1 MIPLPDYTRFKDF
14 RNLIQNMRGTTV
26 PNSFNLPDTKIPN
39 VPIISSTAPKSSFN
53 ISGLKQLGQD
63 QQVRSAIGL
72 ASNLN
77 SVNKMDTTVESSI
90 ISNSPFVYN
99 NRSNYLRNRNQTSF
113 RNLLNNRTGTPVNTT
128 QAYAATLKADN
139 EVALGEAERQDAAVR
154 DFNNRNLQV
163 NASNI
168 ETINRNNYINNALKN
183 NKLAQRGAAY
193 SSYLEN
199 LDTLQLQKNAQERD
213 LKAIELITK
222 AGEQG
227 RALGMFDEYL
237 KKFIGK

>member
-1 MIPLPDYTRFKDF
+1 MIPVPDYTRFKDF
-14 RNLIQNMRGTTV
+14 RNLTQNMRGTTV
-26 PNSFNLPDTKIPN
+26 PNSFNLPN
-39 VPIISSTAPKSSFN
+39 VKTPTVPTVSTTTPKTSFN
-53 ISGLKQLGQD
+53 LSGFKQLGD
-63 QQVRSAIGL
+63 NQQIRSAIGL

-90 ISNSPFVYN
+90 ISNSPFVYS
-99 NRSNYLRNRNQTSF
+99 NRSGFLRNRNQASF
-113 RNLLNNRTGTPVNTT
+113 RNLLNNRTGTPVNAT

-139 EVALGEAERQDAAVR
+139 EVALGEAERQDSAVR

-183 NKLAQRGAAY
+183 SKLAQRGAAY

-227 RALGMFDEYL
+227 RATGMFDEYL